1 MSTSNN
7 ASKDRYPPEFGVHT
21 SHLDAARKTGNVMWF
36 AQPDTAFLRP
46 WPPPA
51 AVKGIGA
58 GLWSS
63 CRPGHGC
70 GSGIGWGTDVTE
82 RAAVDSLAAAT
93 DIQHAPTSVK
103 MTTRPI
109 EIR

>member
-36 AQPDTAFLRP
+36 TQPDTAFRRP

-63 CRPGHGC
+63 CGLVTDADPA
-70 GSGIGWGTDVTE
+70 SGG
-82 RAAVDSLAAAT
+82 
-93 DIQHAPTSVK
+93 APTSPSGPRSTLWLPQRTSS
-103 MTTRPI
+103 MRRPA
-109 EIR
+109 